1 MEIKAKLIQPYTQK
15 ERADFIV
22 ENNHILGYEIREYDD
37 RLEAWGETEAEK
49 EDREKRQIEEFI
61 SHLTCTKRVLVLML
75 QELGKDYY
83 NDILPLIEA
92 NQQAKMEWDLCVE
105 LERCNPLIDQIGLQL
120 GFSPE
125 QIDQIFLYANGE
137 VDKLEVDQ

>member
-1 MEIKAKLIQPYTQK
+1 
-15 ERADFIV
+15 
-22 ENNHILGYEIREYDD
+22 
-37 RLEAWGETEAEK
+37 
-49 EDREKRQIEEFI
+49 
-61 SHLTCTKRVLVLML
+61 ML